1 MEHTKKLVA
10 KYEGL
15 LKIGNVELPC
25 AVLNDGTRVLTQTAV
40 FKALGRPA
48 RGNSRVINVPTFMD
62 AKNLQKYI
70 TEDVMP
76 IIKKIE
82 YADAKGKGQTG
93 YNCLVLPIVCDIYL
107 KARENKELHP
117 SQLDSAKSAEIL
129 VRSLAKVG
137 IIALVDEATGYQYDR
152 ERRELQRLLKAYI
165 SEELLP
171 WQKRFPDIY
180 YKELF
185 RLNNWD
191 FTVNGIKKRPGVIGK
206 WTNILVYEQLPK
218 GVLDKLKDKTPKSS
232 AGNYTARF
240 HQSLS
245 LDVGEPNLTAQIT
258 KVIALFQVADNME
271 QLWGLFKK
279 MRNREQGQ
287 LDIPFEFDDS
297 GYTKD
302 PHVSTPID
310 ARLKHALNFS
320 G

>member
-15 LKIGNVELPC
+15 LKIGNMELPC

-48 RGNSRVINVPTFMD
+48 RGNSRVINIPTFMD

-76 IIKKIE
+76 MIKKIE
-82 YADAKGKGQTG
+82 YADTKGKDQTG
-93 YNCLVLPIVCDIYL
+93 YNCLILPVVCDIYL
-107 KARENKELHP
+107 KARENEELHP

-152 ERRELQRLLKAYI
+152 ERRELQKILKAYI
-165 SEELLP
+165 SEELLA

-180 YKELF
+180 YRELF

-191 FTVNGIKKRPGVIGK
+191 FTVNGIKKRPSVIGR

-218 GVLDKLKDKTPKSS
+218 GVLDKLKEKTPKSR

-287 LDIPFEFDDS
+287 LDIPFEFDDC
-297 GYTKD
+297 GYTKE

-310 ARLKHALNFS
+310 ARLKQALNFS
-320 G
+320 D